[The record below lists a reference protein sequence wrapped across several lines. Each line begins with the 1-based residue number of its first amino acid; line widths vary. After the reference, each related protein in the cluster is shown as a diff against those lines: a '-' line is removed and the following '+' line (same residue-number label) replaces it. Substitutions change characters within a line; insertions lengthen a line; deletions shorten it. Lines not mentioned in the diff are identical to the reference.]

1 MTDYHRNAD
10 RSSSSVSDQH
20 PGRTRPGLSPRMHG
34 VVDYAA
40 CAAMLALPR
49 VLRLSPKARLA
60 SQAFALS
67 YLGVAAL
74 TDYPYSLKRVL
85 PFEWHGRLELMT
97 APLLALTPILLGTRD
112 RRDHQYFEG
121 LTLVVLG
128 TYLATD
134 WRADPDA

>member
-1 MTDYHRNAD
+1 
-10 RSSSSVSDQH
+10 
-20 PGRTRPGLSPRMHG
+20 MHG
-34 VVDYAA
+34 VVDYVA
-40 CAAMLALPR
+40 CAAMLVLPGALG
-49 VLRLSPKARLA
+49 LSPKARLA

-97 APLLALTPILLGTRD
+97 APLVALTPTLLGTRD
-112 RRDHQYFEG
+112 QRDHQYFEG